1 MSWEEVAERPPLI
14 ARRMRRNL
22 WLCYLGNALK
32 NIQFFGAL
40 TLPYFFDWTGIDF
53 TRIFWLQAWFVG
65 WTFLLEIPTGVVAD
79 RYSRTLSVALGCLA
93 FAADLA
99 IFGLT
104 RSYAWLFA
112 GEFIGAMGFALISGA
127 DKALVYDSL
136 KELDLAG
143 QAQRIFT
150 KFEIA
155 GLAGLLISFAGGSA
169 LVDRWRYPEGL
180 PRTFLLSSFA
190 LLLAAVVFLM
200 MREPPR
206 ARPAENPFTQG
217 LHGLRTLFIHPRL
230 RRYTANLVL
239 VGAVTF
245 FVFWFYQA
253 ILKQVG
259 VRVAWY
265 GTVAAAGNLTAL
277 LLLAAVRPM
286 EQHLGLRQ
294 LLFWSGVLPA
304 LVLIGLAQPLSAS
317 WAVAGILAVIAFKM
331 LRVPLLT
338 ALINR
343 DIESSNRATV
353 LSAISLL
360 EKAIIGLLYLAVGP
374 LADHSLSH
382 ALVVLGILGL
392 GFALTA
398 RLRADDLPPTAD
410 PSPI

>member
-1 MSWEEVAERPPLI
+1 
-14 ARRMRRNL
+14 MRRNL

-79 RYSRTLSVALGCLA
+79 RYSRKLSVALGCLA
-93 FAADLA
+93 VAADLA
-99 IFGLT
+99 FFGLT
-104 RSYAWLFA
+104 RSYTWLFV

-127 DKALVYDSL
+127 DKALLYDSL
-136 KELDLAG
+136 KELDLAD
-143 QAQRIFT
+143 QAQRVFARY
-150 KFEIA
+150 EIA
-155 GLAGLLISFAGGSA
+155 GLAGLLTSFVGGSV
-169 LVDRWRYPEGL
+169 LVTQWRYPEGL

-190 LLLAAVVFLM
+190 LVLAAVIFLA
-200 MREPPR
+200 MREPAR
-206 ARPAENPFTQG
+206 AKPTLNPLAQG
-217 LHGLRTLFIHPRL
+217 LHGLRSLFIHPRL

-239 VGAVTF
+239 VGGVTF

-259 VRVAWY
+259 VGVGWY
-265 GTVAAAGNLTAL
+265 GAVASAGNLAAV

-286 EQHLGLRQ
+286 ERYLGLRQ
-294 LLFWSGVLPA
+294 LLFWSGALPG
-304 LVLIGLAQPLSAS
+304 LVLIGLARPPSAF

-343 DIESSNRATV
+343 DIESDHRATV

-360 EKAIIGLLYLAVGP
+360 EKAVIGLLYLAVGP
-374 LADHSLSH
+374 LADRSLSR

-398 RLRADDLPPTAD
+398 RLQPDDLHSTAH
-410 PSPI
+410 PRPAPHEG